1 MLCYWSWEQIPDTSS
16 LVTTNVLNIKIV
28 EVENNIPDHAKH
40 ITTLEFN
47 NLTGENVVARLKQAD
62 LIMN

>member
-1 MLCYWSWEQIPDTSS
+1 M
-16 LVTTNVLNIKIV
+16 TTNVLNIKIV
-28 EVENNIPDHAKH
+28 EVENNIPDHAEY

-47 NLTGENVVARLKQAD
+47 NLTGENVAARLKQAD